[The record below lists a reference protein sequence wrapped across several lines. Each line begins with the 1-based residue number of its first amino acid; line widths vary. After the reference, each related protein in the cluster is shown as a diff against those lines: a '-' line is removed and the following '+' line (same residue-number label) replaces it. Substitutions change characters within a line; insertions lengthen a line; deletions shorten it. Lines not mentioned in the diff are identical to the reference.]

1 MDNEQFLKQSE
12 EHVASVQAALQ
23 RAKKMIER
31 TESLFRHFGFAR
43 GNDEA
48 MFALP
53 FIQKMADDIAL
64 IAKGE
69 RDYLEFMGFKEPEG
83 GWPTLHLGIAS
94 SEEETAIDRLLA
106 EAQAVPLKP
115 RKEFLEE
122 PSISVHT
129 PREST
134 AEALAKIRS
143 QMDAL
148 LANSKATLGTRN
160 ILKKT
165 PPKSPLHKKEVNPLT
180 IPQPI
185 SSIAQQPMPIAAV
198 APEPD
203 MIVPQEE
210 PTAASLKKDSPPSL
224 IVPNEI
230 QEIFSNEEKEAQP
243 ITLLKASSHRIH
255 RHALA
260 NDIRAKMQS
269 NILANGTKNCADGG
283 KFIPSAATS
292 DTLKSEVAAQQ
303 IFKAETQAA
312 LPQSSTPNLVEPLSS
327 PSESSIIP
335 SLAMGRRRFVRTRL
349 TQEGDKL
356 KIQKNIQL

>member
-1 MDNEQFLKQSE
+1 MDNEQFLKRSE

-43 GNDEA
+43 GNDKA

-69 RDYLEFMGFKEPEG
+69 RDYLEFMGFKEPEE

-115 RKEFLEE
+115 RKEFLNKES
-122 PSISVHT
+122 PASVPT
-129 PREST
+129 SQEST
-134 AEALAKIRS
+134 TEALAKIRA

-148 LANSKATLGTRN
+148 LASSKATLGTRN

-165 PPKSPLHKKEVNPLT
+165 SPKPISHKKGVNPLAL
-180 IPQPI
+180 PQPI
-185 SSIAQQPMPIAAV
+185 SSIAQQPMPTIM
-198 APEPD
+198 APESEMTIPKEKP
-203 MIVPQEE
+203 I
-210 PTAASLKKDSPPSL
+210 TASLKKDSSPV
-224 IVPNEI
+224 VPNEI
-230 QEIFSNEEKEAQP
+230 QEIFSNEEETQP

-260 NDIRAKMQS
+260 NDIRSKIQGNA
-269 NILANGTKNCADGG
+269 LDCDVKNRTDGD
-283 KFIPSAATS
+283 KLTSFITTP
-292 DTLKSEVAAQQ
+292 DTLKSEAATKKT
-303 IFKAETQAA
+303 FKAETQAA
-312 LPQSSTPNLVEPLSS
+312 LPQSSTPSLIEPLSN

-335 SLAMGRRRFVRTRL
+335 SLAVGRRRLARTRL